1 VDAVDEWMDG
11 CMAGLGGWKE
21 KEGKTSQSHSV
32 RRQAAANNSPDSI
45 SDGVEPQGLR
55 PFFLR
60 IDKSKTMFHKW
71 T

>member
-21 KEGKTSQSHSV
+21 VEGKTSQSHSV

-45 SDGVEPQGLR
+45 SDGVE
-55 PFFLR
+55 
-60 IDKSKTMFHKW
+60 D
-71 T
+71 